1 MTGAVPP
8 DPHSG
13 RVGAWPRVG
22 WWLALLMLLALGVRL
37 HGINQSLV
45 TFHPTRH
52 YRSAVIARACYY
64 DATPS
69 FEAWARRLAD
79 AARSMQPAGEP
90 PFMEWIAC
98 ESYRAIGHEDIR
110 VPRILVMICWILGA
124 IPLHAL
130 ARRASS
136 GVCAIVAAALY
147 LFMPYAIVAT
157 RSFQPDAPM
166 TLCTL
171 IAVLAVARY
180 FESPVTSRF
189 VTAVLLVGLATMV
202 KPMSVFLTLPALIG
216 LAWAR
221 QPWRALVVNRRFALL
236 VLLGFLP
243 ATLYYG
249 YGAVFGTL
257 ARDQMRM
264 RFVPALLA
272 SSFFWHGWLTQIRRV
287 FGLPLFVLSI
297 LAALIAPR
305 PGARALIAALWI
317 GYAAFA
323 VAFTYHMPTHDYY
336 HLPYVAIVALGA
348 AATLERLHRWVATR
362 VPSAVVFAG
371 ACTVTAAIVIW
382 GSLAAWPRL
391 TNPRADATVAAY
403 ERIGELTHHD
413 PNVLFLDLRYGYS
426 LMYHG
431 QLSGDSGRT
440 STTWPRNA
448 SAASRQSR
456 PRSASS
462 ATTRAASPRTSS
474 STDLASLKAEADLR
488 ALLDERVTVVE
499 KTPTYHVYRFKG
511 E

>member
-1 MTGAVPP
+1 MV
-8 DPHSG
+8 
-13 RVGAWPRVG
+13 
-22 WWLALLMLLALGVRL
+22 LALGVRL

-69 FEAWARRLAD
+69 IEPWARRLAD

-110 VPRILVMICWILGA
+110 IPRVLVMICWIVGA
-124 IPLHAL
+124 IPLYGL
-130 ARRASS
+130 ARRVSS
-136 GVCAIVAAALY
+136 APAAIVAAALY
-147 LFMPYAIVAT
+147 LFMPYSVVAT

-171 IAVLAVARY
+171 IAAVAAARY

-189 VTAVLLVGLATMV
+189 ATAALLVGVATIV

-216 LAWAR
+216 MAWAR
-221 QPWRALVVNRRFALL
+221 QPWRQLIANRRFALL

-264 RFVPALLA
+264 RFVPALLI
-272 SSFFWHGWLTQIRRV
+272 SNFFWHGWLTQIRRV
-287 FGLPLFVLSI
+287 FGVPLFLLSVA
-297 LAALIAPR
+297 AALVAPR
-305 PGARALIAALWI
+305 RDARTLMAALWI

-336 HLPYVAIVALGA
+336 HLPYVAVVALGA
-348 AATLERLHRWVATR
+348 AATLEWSHRSLASR
-362 VPSAVVFAG
+362 VTVSVLLAG
-371 ACTVTAAIVIW
+371 ACTLAAAIAVW
-382 GSLAAWPRL
+382 GSLQAWPRL
-391 TNPRADATVAAY
+391 TNPRAEAIVAAY

-413 PNVLFLDLRYGYS
+413 PNVLFLDLEYGYS

-431 QLSGDSGRT
+431 QLSGDS
-440 STTWPRNA
+440 WPNTDDL
-448 SAASRQSR
+448 AAERLGGEPAITAQAR
-456 PRSASS
+456 FERDY
-462 ATTRAASPRTSS
+462 AAGKPTYFVV
-474 STDLASLKAEADLR
+474 TDLASLQAEADLR
-488 ALLDERVTVVE
+488 ALLDQRVTVVE
-499 KTPTYHVYRFKG
+499 KTPSYQVYRFKG